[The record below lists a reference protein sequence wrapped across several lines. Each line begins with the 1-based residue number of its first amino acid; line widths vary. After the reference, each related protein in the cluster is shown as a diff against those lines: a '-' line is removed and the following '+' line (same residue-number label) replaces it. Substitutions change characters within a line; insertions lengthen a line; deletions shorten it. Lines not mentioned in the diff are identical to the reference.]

1 MSYYTLKPEIC
12 KKSQT
17 FKRSYK
23 HPCED
28 SLIEYKDRFENK
40 VFEERMILDNQEILG
55 FSFTPQINPKSWEIG
70 DKSVRVEKDGLGSIH
85 DVLYLNSLYRKN
97 E

>member
-1 MSYYTLKPEIC
+1 
-12 KKSQT
+12 
-17 FKRSYK
+17 
-23 HPCED
+23 
-28 SLIEYKDRFENK
+28 
-40 VFEERMILDNQEILG
+40 MILDNQEILG